1 MTTGID
7 LRVHTSK
14 APLIELRGLAKTYE
28 AGDAKIYALRP
39 TDLIVRH
46 GAFLTV
52 MGPSGSGKST
62 LLNLFGLLM
71 RPTEGDYLLEG
82 RAVSGLDD
90 DATSAVRCK
99 MIGMVF
105 QSFNLLSHLTI
116 LENVSVPMQYA
127 GLPRAAMRQ
136 RAKALLDQFGLDG
149 RYGSHPTQLSGGQC
163 QRVAIAR
170 ALANDPPVI
179 LADEPTG
186 NLDERT
192 GLEVMGIFQELHRSG
207 KTVIMVTHNPAYR
220 TYATQAVTIHDG
232 RASEA

>member
-1 MTTGID
+1 MSETVTQPP
-7 LRVHTSK
+7 RP
-14 APLIELRGLAKTYE
+14 PLIELRGLAKTYE
-28 AGDAKIYALRP
+28 AGGAQIYALRP
-39 TDLIVRH
+39 TDLTVKH

-71 RPTEGDYLLEG
+71 RPTEGEYRLEG
-82 RAVSGLDD
+82 MPVSGLSD
-90 DATSAVRCK
+90 DATSAVRCH

-116 LENVSVPMQYA
+116 LENVCVSMQYA
-127 GLPRAAMRQ
+127 GVRRSVMRV
-136 RAKALLDQFGLDG
+136 RAKALLDQLGLDG
-149 RYGSHPTQLSGGQC
+149 RYASRPTQLSGGQC

-186 NLDERT
+186 NLDEKT
-192 GLEVMGIFQELHRSG
+192 GQEVLEIFQELHRAG
-207 KTVIMVTHNPAYR
+207 KTIIMVTHNPVYR
-220 TYATQAVTIHDG
+220 KYATQAVMIHDG
-232 RASEA
+232 RATEV